1 MEIAP
6 KVHAVRLVSSTAF
19 LFAEDELT
27 LIDAGLR
34 GSGRRFAAYLHH
46 IRRSSTELTRLIC
59 THGHPDHIGGVRE
72 LATHRTEVLMHPADA
87 EALRVRFRDVMRRP
101 RIGPILALMTRGPED
116 AHPITDGDVIPV
128 AGGLEVIHTPGHTPG
143 SVCLYARQHRLLFTG
158 DVLQVLRGRLTFASQ
173 LFSDDMPTARR
184 SVERLAELDVQTIA
198 LSHYPPWSERA
209 NEALRA
215 LARRGATA

>member
-1 MEIAP
+1 M
-6 KVHAVRLVSSTAF
+6 RLRGSTAF
-19 LFAEDELT
+19 LFTEDELT

-34 GSGRRFAAYLHH
+34 GSGPRFTAYLHH
-46 IRRSSTELTRLIC
+46 IRRAPSELTRLIC

-87 EALRVRFRDVMRRP
+87 DALRVRFRDVVRRP
-101 RIGPILALMTRGPED
+101 RIGPILALLTRGPED
-116 AHPITDGDVIPV
+116 AHPIVDGDVIPV

-143 SVCLYARQHRLLFTG
+143 SVCLYARRHRLLFTG

-173 LFSDDMPTARR
+173 IFSDDMPMARR

-198 LSHYPPWSERA
+198 FSHYPPWNEGP

-215 LARRGATA
+215 LAKRGATS